1 MHTTANEWA
10 RVVIH
15 PLGLAGFVLFLVFR
29 LLAGLKSRDERRWL
43 FPSAILMA
51 VTALVG
57 GLGIAYLQVQRS
69 VPDLVHHS
77 ELKHTATPGALGAD
91 YQIEEL
97 IVRNLVGN
105 TSET

>member
-51 VTALVG
+51 VTAWWAVWASPTYRFNVPFRTSST
-57 GLGIAYLQVQRS
+57 IASSSTPQRLEPS
-69 VPDLVHHS
+69 VRII
-77 ELKHTATPGALGAD
+77 K
-91 YQIEEL
+91 
-97 IVRNLVGN
+97 
-105 TSET
+105 